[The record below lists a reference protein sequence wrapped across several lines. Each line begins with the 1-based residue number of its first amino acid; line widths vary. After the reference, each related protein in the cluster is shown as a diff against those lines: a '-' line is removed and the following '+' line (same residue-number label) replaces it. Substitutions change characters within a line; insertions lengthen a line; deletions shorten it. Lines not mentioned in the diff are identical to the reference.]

1 MYIQSEMDLSMLAFC
16 MGGEP
21 NIHEVRAMRSL
32 LCEHHYDRDTRDI
45 PDDLWEKYLE
55 LACSGEYMP

>member
-1 MYIQSEMDLSMLAFC
+1 MYIHSEMDFSSLAAC

-21 NIHEVRAMRSL
+21 TIHEVRTMRSI
-32 LCEHHYDRDTRDI
+32 LCEHHYGRDTRDI

-55 LACSGEYMP
+55 ICNDT